1 MLITTMDRQ
10 PVSLPLATITKAE
23 SVDGGWIVTD
33 AQGEEHRVDNTSWNV
48 AIKYAPAAMTPALPG
63 TYLVSPG
70 EDESGKAKVWKNNVL
85 SWMIAADTEL
95 RPVVV
100 DMSMIDDKWT
110 VLHPDGR
117 VECSDGES
125 WESVDLWLDQV
136 APAREAAE

>member
-23 SVDGGWIVTD
+23 AVDGGWIVTD

-48 AIKYAPAAMTPALPG
+48 AVKYTPATMMPALPG
-63 TYLVSPG
+63 TYLISPG
-70 EDESGKAKVWKNNVL
+70 EDESGKRKVWKNNIVG
-85 SWMIAADTEL
+85 WMIGADTEV
-95 RPVVV
+95 RPVVL
-100 DMSMIDDKWT
+100 DMSMIDDRWT

-125 WESVDLWLDQV
+125 WESVDAWLDHV
-136 APAREAAE
+136 APATKAA